1 MKAVPLVHPQA
12 PVHTMEDADPV
23 HNWPGVVL
31 AASCPM
37 PPSVRL
43 HQAMLA
49 AALLVPAAL
58 FGAAAWRN
66 LQEIHREA
74 TDTVARTTA
83 IMHEHARKVFETEE
97 LLLSLIEERV
107 AALPPAEV
115 ASPFTS
121 EFIRRVKA
129 PLAQAVSAW
138 IAGPD
143 GAVLAGTQAWRP
155 NANIAGYDFF
165 QVQQT
170 EGAGTYISGPY
181 TGRSSGQPSFAISR
195 RRTGEDGG
203 FGGTIHVAAS
213 PAYFTQF
220 YHDAAPPYA
229 HVALLLRADGAVL
242 AREPANPL
250 TQLTPGGVLMQHIAE
265 QPGGGVFQAPL
276 RLDGVDRTYAY
287 RRVAGYPVYVA
298 FGMDDAAVMQQWHG
312 NLRMYGVFAGIA
324 ALTLLSMS
332 LLALRGT
339 RAEQAALLELRQESR
354 QRQAAEAQLR
364 HSQRM
369 DAVGQLTG
377 GIAHDFNNLLTVMMG
392 NLELIERA
400 AGYLPDGDL
409 TRAKVTRLAR
419 TAVTAV
425 QRGAGLTRSL
435 LAFARCQPM
444 QVVALDV
451 NVLLADF
458 ADLVRQAVGAPVTVA
473 FMPASNLSLC
483 RADPAQ
489 LEAAVLNL
497 AINARDAMPDGG
509 RLNITTGTA
518 TLDAAALA
526 GNPEAQPGTFI
537 AVTIADTGIGMT
549 PDVAAS
555 AFEPFFTTKPIGQ
568 GTGLGLSQVFGFTRQ
583 LCGHVTI
590 CSALGQGTAITMFLP
605 TAISGNDSAHHL
617 ENL

>member
-1 MKAVPLVHPQA
+1 VKAPPLVHSQP
-12 PVHTMEDADPV
+12 PVHTTRDVDPE
-23 HNWPGVVL
+23 HNRPGVVL
-31 AASCPM
+31 AGPRPVM
-37 PPSVRL
+37 PSVRL

-66 LQEIHREA
+66 LHELRREA
-74 TDTVARTTA
+74 ADTVVRTAA

-107 AALPPAEV
+107 AGLPPAEV

-121 EFIRRVKA
+121 AFMRRVKA

-143 GAVLAGTQAWRP
+143 GATLAGTQAWRP
-155 NANIAGYDFF
+155 DSNIAGRDFF

-181 TGRSSGQPSFAISR
+181 TGRSTGQPSFAISR

-203 FGGTIHVAAS
+203 FGGTIHAAAS

-220 YHDAAPPYA
+220 YQDAAPPYA
-229 HVALLLRADGAVL
+229 HLALLIRADGAVL
-242 AREPANPL
+242 AREPADAL
-250 TQLTPGGVLMQHIAE
+250 THLPGGVLMQRIAE
-265 QPGGGVFQAPL
+265 QPDGGVFQA
-276 RLDGVDRTYAY
+276 RLHMDGVDRTYAY

-298 FGMDDAAVMQQWHG
+298 FGMDEAAVMQRWHG
-312 NLRMYGVFAGIA
+312 NLRIYGVFAGVA
-324 ALTLLSMS
+324 ALTLLGVS
-332 LLALRGT
+332 LLALRGA

-377 GIAHDFNNLLTVMMG
+377 GIAHDFNNLLTVVMG

-409 TRAKVTRLAR
+409 IRAKVIRLAA

-425 QRGAGLTRSL
+425 QRGAALTRGL
-435 LAFARCQPM
+435 LAFARCQPL

-451 NVLLADF
+451 NALLADF
-458 ADLVRQAVGAPVTVA
+458 AGLVRQAVGAPVTVA
-473 FMPASNLSLC
+473 FMPAPNLPLC

-497 AINARDAMPDGG
+497 AINARDAMPQGG
-509 RLNITTGTA
+509 QLNITTGTA

-537 AVTIADTGIGMT
+537 TVTVADTGIGMT
-549 PDVAAS
+549 PDIAAS

-568 GTGLGLSQVFGFTRQ
+568 GTGLGLSQVFGFARQ
-583 LCGHVTI
+583 LSGHVTI
-590 CSALGQGTAITMFLP
+590 RSAPGEGTAIVMFLP
-605 TAISGNDSAHHL
+605 AAPST
-617 ENL
+617 

>member
-1 MKAVPLVHPQA
+1 MGPTTFVKAVALAHSQV
-12 PVHTMEDADPV
+12 PVHTAGDADPA
-23 HNWPGVVL
+23 HSWPSVALVG
-31 AASCPM
+31 CPAVM
-37 PPSVRL
+37 PSVRL

-66 LQEIHREA
+66 LHELRREA
-74 TDTVARTTA
+74 ADTVARTTA

-107 AALPPAEV
+107 ASLPPAEV

-121 EFIRRVKA
+121 EFMRRVKA

-143 GAVLAGTQAWRP
+143 GATLAGTQAWRLDS
-155 NANIAGYDFF
+155 NIAGHDFF
-165 QVQQT
+165 QAQQT

-181 TGRSSGQPSFAISR
+181 SGRSTGQPSFAISR

-213 PAYFTQF
+213 PAYFARF
-220 YHDAAPPYA
+220 YHDTAPPHA

-242 AREPANPL
+242 AREPASAL
-250 TQLTPGGVLMQHIAE
+250 THLPPGSILMQHIAE
-265 QPGGGVFQAPL
+265 QPEGGVFQA
-276 RLDGVDRTYAY
+276 RLQMDGVDRTYAY

-298 FGMDDAAVMQQWHG
+298 FGMDEAAVMQRWRG
-312 NLRMYGVFAGIA
+312 NSRMYGVFAGIA
-324 ALTLLSMS
+324 ALTLLGLS
-332 LLALRGT
+332 LLALRGA
-339 RAEQAALLELRQESR
+339 RAEQTALLELRREGQ

-364 HSQRM
+364 HSQRL

-377 GIAHDFNNLLTVMMG
+377 GVAHDFNNLLTVVMG

-400 AGYLPDGDL
+400 ASHLPNGDL
-409 TRAKVTRLAR
+409 VRAKVIRLAG

-425 QRGAGLTRSL
+425 QRGAALTRSL
-435 LAFARCQPM
+435 LAFARCQPL
-444 QVVALDV
+444 QVVELDA
-451 NVLLADF
+451 NVLLANF
-458 ADLVRQAVGAPVTVA
+458 GDLIRQAVGAPVAVA
-473 FMPASNLSLC
+473 FSPSANLPLC

-489 LEAAVLNL
+489 LEAAILNL
-497 AINARDAMPDGG
+497 AINARDAMPEGG
-509 RLNITTGTA
+509 HLQVTTGTA

-526 GNPEAQPGTFI
+526 GNPEAQPGLFI
-537 AVTIADTGIGMT
+537 TITVSDTGTGMT
-549 PDVAAS
+549 PEVAAS

-583 LCGHVTI
+583 LNGHAAIQST
-590 CSALGQGTAITMFLP
+590 LGEGTAITIFLP
-605 TAISGNDSAHHL
+605 ATVSA
-617 ENL
+617 

>member
-1 MKAVPLVHPQA
+1 MKALPLVDSQA
-12 PVHTMEDADPV
+12 SVHTTVDADPA
-23 HNWPGVVL
+23 HNCPGVVIL
-31 AASCPM
+31 GSRPVM
-37 PPSVRL
+37 PSVRL

-66 LQEIHREA
+66 LQEVRREA
-74 TDTVARTTA
+74 ADIVVRTAA

-107 AALPPAEV
+107 ADLPPAEV

-121 EFIRRVKA
+121 DFMRRVKA

-143 GAVLAGTQAWRP
+143 GATLAGTHAWLP
-155 NANIAGYDFF
+155 ASNIAGRDFF
-165 QVQQT
+165 QAQQT
-170 EGAGTYISGPY
+170 EGAGTYVSGPY
-181 TGRSSGQPSFAISR
+181 EGRSTGQPSFAISR

-213 PAYFTQF
+213 PAYFAQF
-220 YHDAAPPYA
+220 YQDAAPPYP
-229 HVALLLRADGAVL
+229 HMALLLRADGALL

-250 TQLTPGGVLMQHIAE
+250 THLAPGGVLMQHLAE
-265 QPGGGVFQAPL
+265 QPDGGVFQARL
-276 RLDGVDRTYAY
+276 LLDGVDRTYAY

-298 FGMDDAAVMQQWHG
+298 FGMDEEAIMQRWHG
-312 NLRMYGVFAGIA
+312 NLRIYGVFAGIA
-324 ALTLLSMS
+324 ALTLLGVS
-332 LLALRGT
+332 LLALRGA
-339 RAEQAALLELRQESR
+339 RAEQAALLDLRQESR

-377 GIAHDFNNLLTVMMG
+377 GIAHDFNNLLTVVMG

-400 AGYLPDGDL
+400 VSRLPVGDL
-409 TRAKVTRLAR
+409 ICVKVTRLVG
-419 TAVTAV
+419 TAVMAV
-425 QRGAGLTRSL
+425 QRGASLTRSL
-435 LAFARCQPM
+435 LAFARRQPL
-444 QVVALDV
+444 QVVALDA

-458 ADLVRQAVGAPVTVA
+458 ADLVRQAVGAPVAVA
-473 FMPASNLSLC
+473 FMPVPNLPLC

-509 RLNITTGTA
+509 QLNITTDTA

-526 GNPEAQPGTFI
+526 GNPEAHPGTFVTV
-537 AVTIADTGIGMT
+537 AVSDTGIGMT
-549 PDVAAS
+549 PDVAAN

-583 LCGHVTI
+583 LNGHVTI
-590 CSALGQGTAITMFLP
+590 SSAVGQGTAITMYLP
-605 TAISGNDSAHHL
+605 AEPRSSLQGA
-617 ENL
+617 

>member
-1 MKAVPLVHPQA
+1 MKAVLLVHSQA
-12 PVHTMEDADPV
+12 PVHTTEDADPA
-23 HNWPGVVL
+23 HKWPAVVL
-31 AASCPM
+31 IGSRPVM
-37 PPSVRL
+37 PLVRL

-58 FGAAAWRN
+58 FGAAAWRS
-66 LQEIHREA
+66 LQEVRRGA
-74 TDTVARTTA
+74 ADTVARTAA

-107 AALPPAEV
+107 ADLPPAEV

-121 EFIRRVKA
+121 EFLRRVKA

-143 GAVLAGTQAWRP
+143 GAMLAGTHAWHADS
-155 NANIAGYDFF
+155 NVAGYDFF
-165 QVQQT
+165 RVQQT

-181 TGRSSGQPSFAISR
+181 AGRSTGQASFAISR

-213 PAYFTQF
+213 PAYFAQF

-229 HVALLLRADGAVL
+229 HMALLLRADGAVL
-242 AREPANPL
+242 AREPADPL
-250 TQLTPGGVLMQHIAE
+250 THSAPGGDLMQHIAE
-265 QPGGGVFQAPL
+265 QPDGGVFQARL
-276 RLDGVDRTYAY
+276 HLDGVDRTYAY
-287 RRVAGYPVYVA
+287 RRVAGYPVYVV
-298 FGMDDAAVMQQWHG
+298 FGLDEAAIMRRWHD
-312 NLRMYGVFAGIA
+312 NLRMYGVFAGVA
-324 ALTLLSMS
+324 ALTLLGVS
-332 LLALRGT
+332 LLALRGV

-354 QRQAAEAQLR
+354 QRQAAETQLR

-377 GIAHDFNNLLTVMMG
+377 GIAHDFNNLLTVVMG

-400 AGYLPDGDL
+400 AGHLPDGDL
-409 TRAKVTRLAR
+409 IRAKVIRLAG

-425 QRGAGLTRSL
+425 QRGAALTRSL
-435 LAFARCQPM
+435 LAFARRQPL
-444 QVVALDV
+444 QVVELDV
-451 NVLLADF
+451 NALLANF
-458 ADLVRQAVGAPVTVA
+458 ADLMRQAVGATVAVA
-473 FMPASNLSLC
+473 FMPAPSLPLC

-497 AINARDAMPDGG
+497 AINARDAMPEGG
-509 RLNITTGTA
+509 RLSVTTGTA

-526 GNPEAQPGTFI
+526 GNPEAQPGPFI
-537 AVTIADTGIGMT
+537 TVTVADTGTGMT
-549 PDVAAS
+549 PDVAAK

-568 GTGLGLSQVFGFTRQ
+568 GTGLGLSQVFGFARQ
-583 LCGHVTI
+583 LNGHAAIRSTP
-590 CSALGQGTAITMFLP
+590 GEGTAITMFLP
-605 TAISGNDSAHHL
+605 ATLST
-617 ENL
+617 